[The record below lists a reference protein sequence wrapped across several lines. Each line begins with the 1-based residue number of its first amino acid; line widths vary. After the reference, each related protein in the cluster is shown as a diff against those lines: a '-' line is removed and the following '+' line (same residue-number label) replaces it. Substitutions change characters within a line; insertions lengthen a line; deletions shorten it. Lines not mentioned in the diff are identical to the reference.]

1 MFPTVVS
8 QECLINIASFLD
20 VSESFL
26 DPNVGYVAS
35 EEQELQ
41 CGSHHKG
48 YRAFACAVK
57 RLLSVSSE
65 EILWKYY
72 CERDWNCGSTDG
84 SAKDV
89 WESSRRIALQC
100 GSCRSRSRLGRLVQR
115 CLTSKSTERCATFGK
130 PSSVAKERHGIHY
143 VKPDL
148 ATIRSVVRQ
157 GKKWH
162 PSLLY
167 LFSLCGGEIS
177 AEVEPASS
185 WKRSESALNV
195 GIFGFYRV
203 YDVCRRGLLMPL
215 DLSSCFSSNGREM
228 VPIVCDGKRDGI
240 VLDAETSM
248 PLRFYQPSSSHYF
261 IPCLS
266 DAVANGPIV
275 L

>member
-1 MFPTVVS
+1 MTTTTTTTTTTHKQQQERHPPITMFPTVVS

-26 DPNVGYVAS
+26 DPNVGHVAS

-89 WESSRRIALQC
+89 WEKAERIALQMRLMPL
-100 GSCRSRSRLGRLVQR
+100 SVSSRASGAAMFDFEEYRKVRNVWE
-115 CLTSKSTERCATFGK
+115 TI
-130 PSSVAKERHGIHY
+130 SSVAKERHGIHY

-185 WKRSESALNV
+185 AATS
-195 GIFGFYRV
+195 
-203 YDVCRRGLLMPL
+203 RRPG
-215 DLSSCFSSNGREM
+215 
-228 VPIVCDGKRDGI
+228 VPSTAPHTR
-240 VLDAETSM
+240 
-248 PLRFYQPSSSHYF
+248 Q
-261 IPCLS
+261 
-266 DAVANGPIV
+266 
-275 L
+275 